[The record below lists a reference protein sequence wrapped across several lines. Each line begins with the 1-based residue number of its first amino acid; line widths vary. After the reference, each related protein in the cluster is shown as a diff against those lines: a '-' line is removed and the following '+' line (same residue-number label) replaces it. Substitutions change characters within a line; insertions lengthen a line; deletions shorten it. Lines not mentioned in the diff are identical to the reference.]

1 MVSRHRSTMNEL
13 LKPEQSPAAQ
23 ALVNLGVTVQRLQ
36 PLAASWL
43 PLDEVIDQLADAT
56 ITAVGSQQH
65 ERAAWLRDMEAK
77 LRVVRRRL
85 AA

>member
-1 MVSRHRSTMNEL
+1 MLFYHSDRSL
-13 LKPEQSPAAQ
+13 AGPRPAAKPQ
-23 ALVNLGVTVQRLQ
+23 AAQNHLPNEY
-36 PLAASWL
+36 A

-56 ITAVGSQQH
+56 ITAAGSQQH

>member
-36 PLAASWL
+36 PLAASRL

-56 ITAVGSQQH
+56 ITAGSQQH

>member
-1 MVSRHRSTMNEL
+1 MLFYHSDRSLAGPRPAVM
-13 LKPEQSPAAQ
+13 PRAAQ
-23 ALVNLGVTVQRLQ
+23 NYLPNEYA
-36 PLAASWL
+36 

-56 ITAVGSQQH
+56 ITAAGSQQH
-65 ERAAWLRDMEAK
+65 ERAAWLRELEGK

>member
-1 MVSRHRSTMNEL
+1 MPR
-13 LKPEQSPAAQ
+13 AAQ
-23 ALVNLGVTVQRLQ
+23 NHLPNEYA
-36 PLAASWL
+36 

-56 ITAVGSQQH
+56 ITAGSQQH